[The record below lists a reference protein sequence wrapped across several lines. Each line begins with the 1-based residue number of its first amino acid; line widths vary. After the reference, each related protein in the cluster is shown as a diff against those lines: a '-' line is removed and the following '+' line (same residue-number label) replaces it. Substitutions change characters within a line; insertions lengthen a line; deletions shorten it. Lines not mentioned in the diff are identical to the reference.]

1 MSLSDSQDDDT
12 ADRSQLRLGKYAS
25 YFEVGSDYVTFY
37 VDCGQVGQKDQ
48 PNRLYNRIITSP
60 IGAQRLLAT
69 LAKALRAYKVRF
81 GVIRDEAGVPVG
93 GDEE

>member
-1 MSLSDSQDDDT
+1 MIPSDTSDDDST
-12 ADRSQLRLGKYAS
+12 DRSQLRLGKYAS

-37 VDCGQVGQKDQ
+37 VDCGQVGQQDQ

-69 LAKALRAYKVRF
+69 LAKALRAYKARF
-81 GVIRDEAGVPVG
+81 GAIRDEGGIPVS
-93 GDEE
+93 GDGE